1 VVRRFAKAL
10 ARFVVGF
17 IVILLILLGLAL
29 SLIETGW
36 AKNRLRELIV
46 RQANEYLTATLT
58 IGRLQG
64 SLLRGIQ
71 LGDINLSRGGRSLV
85 RIDEVAL
92 SYSLQEL
99 FQSGT
104 VIRSIRLIRPRF
116 ELAKQA
122 DGRWDLAAIV
132 RRERQEERRTGPGRP
147 IVIQSIEIDG
157 GRVLLHD
164 PLDFGAAHAPTEFDK
179 LDARFSFAY
188 FPVRWRLDFTSVSWI
203 GRAPELSMNRLS
215 GALGN
220 GPGGWFFDKLSIE
233 TPRSAFTLDG
243 RVVRGDRPTE
253 LDLTV
258 HAARFAFQEWSGVL
272 RGLRNIAVDASFDT
286 TLRGPLSRLQTDL
299 RLTGTGG
306 SVDGHLT
313 LDTTVPG
320 WHGAGAVNVGKLNLA
335 HWLNN
340 PDRPSDI
347 TGHVT
352 FNLALELGR
361 HFPRGVYTFDGPH
374 AMFME
379 YAADNVKAHG
389 QITSTAVL
397 VGRADARAYG
407 AQVSTTDGSI
417 GIDSPYPYRFQGTV
431 TRIDLRD
438 VPATVPVPHVESLLT
453 FDYDVSGTFSN
464 PFITGRAQFA
474 PSTFLGAALDAGTV
488 GTIDT
493 SQRPIRYSGD
503 GTISKVN
510 LGRFGEGLD
519 VAWLR
524 DPRYAGVIAGR
535 FQVEGSGTDRATMTL
550 TGGGRL
556 SRAEMF
562 HGTLEDA
569 DVTIAIDRGTLKA
582 SYAGHFTGID
592 PAIPFDDPRW
602 QAELTGTGSVTATVT
617 DLLLRETTL
626 DDYDVDGSMTLQP
639 STIRRVAVDR
649 AEVKATLRS
658 STLSISQLDA
668 TGSTIAGRG
677 SGAMAFR
684 DQQPWTFDYDVTE
697 ADLSKLQALTGREA
711 VGVVSTKGRVTGPWE
726 TLHFV
731 GDGSIRQL
739 DAFQVTALA
748 LNGRYDATIPTDTA
762 KSVVRVEG
770 DGTFL
775 TVLGQPIQKAAGTIA
790 LDAQQLNVDLKLQQ
804 SETRNGVIT
813 GTMRLRQD
821 DRALDVTALTIALG
835 RAPWTLDRRGG
846 VVTISW
852 DDHGVSVTPAIFT
865 GGNGDER
872 VAISGTWRDDGSGAL
887 KVTATHVFLDSLQAA
902 FDRPTRYGGVL
913 DADVTIRGTRQQ
925 PLITGTLSVTNGRV
939 ERLSYQKLAGRVDY
953 ARGMFTIDL
962 RLDQSADAWFTAVG
976 TVPRSIFDRR
986 GDEPMDVRV
995 KSSGISLGL
1004 LEGLTSVVRNVSG
1017 QLLVDVRIIGTS
1029 RDPHFTGAISI
1040 DRAGFDV
1047 AASGAKYKNV
1057 RIGLTLASDRVD
1069 VEVFHIEDDHGRPL
1083 ELRGSLGT
1091 HELQVGDLQI
1101 EVVARR
1107 FEVLRNEF
1115 GRMDIE
1121 ARLQLRGQFESP
1133 RLTGDL
1139 TISSG
1144 DLRVDEILQRTL
1156 FQPYATQETAITEVD
1171 AVAALNPWERVGINL
1186 TLRIPNTLRLVGD
1199 NVQISPGTPIG
1210 LGDINLRAIG
1220 ELYLYKDP
1228 GEPLYVTGSLDR
1240 LNGTYAFQGRR
1251 FDVDPASAVIFRGD
1265 LYPDIYLGVRRT
1277 ISGVDVRVGLIG
1289 PMKQPE
1295 LRLSSTPPLSESDI
1309 LSLIVFNMAANLL
1322 TPEQQQQLVVRAG
1335 TLAAGFLAAPIVS
1348 AISNQIGLDVLEIEA
1363 ASDQFGNPAARLTI
1377 GQEIAPGLMA
1387 RFSRQFGPEP
1397 YDEATIEYYLSRILR
1412 LRATF
1417 SDAQT
1422 TTSRSPFRRVER
1434 AGLDLLFFFSF

>member
-1 VVRRFAKAL
+1 
-10 ARFVVGF
+10 
-17 IVILLILLGLAL
+17 
-29 SLIETGW
+29 
-36 AKNRLRELIV
+36 
-46 RQANEYLTATLT
+46 
-58 IGRLQG
+58 
-64 SLLRGIQ
+64 
-71 LGDINLSRGGRSLV
+71 
-85 RIDEVAL
+85 
-92 SYSLQEL
+92 
-99 FQSGT
+99 
-104 VIRSIRLIRPRF
+104 
-116 ELAKQA
+116 
-122 DGRWDLAAIV
+122 
-132 RRERQEERRTGPGRP
+132 
-147 IVIQSIEIDG
+147 
-157 GRVLLHD
+157 
-164 PLDFGAAHAPTEFDK
+164 
-179 LDARFSFAY
+179 
-188 FPVRWRLDFTSVSWI
+188 
-203 GRAPELSMNRLS
+203 M
-215 GALGN
+215 
-220 GPGGWFFDKLSIE
+220 
-233 TPRSAFTLDG
+233 
-243 RVVRGDRPTE
+243 
-253 LDLTV
+253 
-258 HAARFAFQEWSGVL
+258 
-272 RGLRNIAVDASFDT
+272 
-286 TLRGPLSRLQTDL
+286 
-299 RLTGTGG
+299 
-306 SVDGHLT
+306 
-313 LDTTVPG
+313 
-320 WHGAGAVNVGKLNLA
+320 
-335 HWLNN
+335 
-340 PDRPSDI
+340 
-347 TGHVT
+347 
-352 FNLALELGR
+352 
-361 HFPRGVYTFDGPH
+361 
-374 AMFME
+374 
-379 YAADNVKAHG
+379 
-389 QITSTAVL
+389 
-397 VGRADARAYG
+397 
-407 AQVSTTDGSI
+407 
-417 GIDSPYPYRFQGTV
+417 
-431 TRIDLRD
+431 
-438 VPATVPVPHVESLLT
+438 
-453 FDYDVSGTFSN
+453 
-464 PFITGRAQFA
+464 
-474 PSTFLGAALDAGTV
+474 
-488 GTIDT
+488 
-493 SQRPIRYSGD
+493 
-503 GTISKVN
+503 
-510 LGRFGEGLD
+510 
-519 VAWLR
+519 
-524 DPRYAGVIAGR
+524 
-535 FQVEGSGTDRATMTL
+535 
-550 TGGGRL
+550 
-556 SRAEMF
+556 
-562 HGTLEDA
+562 
-569 DVTIAIDRGTLKA
+569 
-582 SYAGHFTGID
+582 
-592 PAIPFDDPRW
+592 
-602 QAELTGTGSVTATVT
+602 
-617 DLLLRETTL
+617 
-626 DDYDVDGSMTLQP
+626 
-639 STIRRVAVDR
+639 
-649 AEVKATLRS
+649 
-658 STLSISQLDA
+658 
-668 TGSTIAGRG
+668 
-677 SGAMAFR
+677 
-684 DQQPWTFDYDVTE
+684 
-697 ADLSKLQALTGREA
+697 
-711 VGVVSTKGRVTGPWE
+711 
-726 TLHFV
+726 
-731 GDGSIRQL
+731 
-739 DAFQVTALA
+739 
-748 LNGRYDATIPTDTA
+748 
-762 KSVVRVEG
+762 
-770 DGTFL
+770 
-775 TVLGQPIQKAAGTIA
+775 
-790 LDAQQLNVDLKLQQ
+790 DLKLQQ

-1348 AISNQIGLDVLEIEA
+1348 AISNQIGRDRVGDLESDWARRAGNRSGVRSVRESRRAAHHRPGDRAGPDGTLQPPVRSGAVRRSDDRVLPVADPAAARDVLRRA
-1363 ASDQFGNPAARLTI
+1363 DHHVTLAVPAGRTRGTRPALFL
-1377 GQEIAPGLMA
+1377 QL
-1387 RFSRQFGPEP
+1387 
-1397 YDEATIEYYLSRILR
+1397 
-1412 LRATF
+1412 
-1417 SDAQT
+1417 
-1422 TTSRSPFRRVER
+1422 
-1434 AGLDLLFFFSF
+1434 LDTKPRN